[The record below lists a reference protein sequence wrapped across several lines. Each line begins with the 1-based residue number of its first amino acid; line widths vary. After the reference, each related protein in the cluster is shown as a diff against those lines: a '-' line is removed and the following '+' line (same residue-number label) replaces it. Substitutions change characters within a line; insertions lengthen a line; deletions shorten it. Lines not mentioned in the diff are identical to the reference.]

1 MNNEDW
7 KDKLKFAYS
16 TNPDFKPEVDVD
28 KEESLV
34 DAKNQRLRIGLEK
47 KHRGGKT
54 VSIISGFEGPESEL
68 KELGRFLK
76 SKCGVGGSVKD
87 GEIIIQGDF
96 RDRII
101 NLLQEKGYKDVKKTG
116 G

>member
-28 KEESLV
+28 NEESSV

-54 VSIISGFEGPESEL
+54 VSIILGFEGPESEL